1 MNQPML
7 FYPERKFRQHYADT
21 DPNLSRA
28 ISGGHSSL
36 QLFQVIFLMRKYR
49 NATILAEHIARE
61 IGNAKSHSSV
71 LRQVENVVK
80 WMEAIPGLDTGLM
93 IKVSGRINGAA
104 RASHYVIKSGNIPL
118 QTVHANIDYAL
129 AHAHARIG
137 VFGCKVWL
145 FQRKLDRKEMQ
156 SQALNRKMARTRT
169 KYL

>member
-49 NATILAEHIARE
+49 NASILAEHIAKE
-61 IGNAKSHSSV
+61 IGGTKSHSSV
-71 LRQVENVVK
+71 LRQVENLVK

-137 VFGCKVWL
+137 VFGVKVWL

-156 SQALNRKMARTRT
+156 AQALNKKLGRTRT